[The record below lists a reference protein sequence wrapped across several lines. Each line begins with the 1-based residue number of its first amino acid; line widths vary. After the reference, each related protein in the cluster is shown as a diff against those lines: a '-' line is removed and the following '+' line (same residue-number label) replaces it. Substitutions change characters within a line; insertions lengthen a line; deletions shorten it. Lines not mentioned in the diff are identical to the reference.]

1 MAQHPTAVRRV
12 RRGTGIGL
20 GLTLALHVGV
30 LAAVGIAH
38 SRPQPARVTTPRTYV
53 AAELVKLGDPAG
65 TADRSAEVAATV
77 DDGATVVTR
86 KDPLRPVDREIT
98 RPRERPID
106 RIGRLIAEGEGP
118 ERGAAGGDSLGLA
131 DKAVGDAYLATLKG
145 LLTRSYK
152 LPPGI
157 APDQI
162 ATPPEVQVRIA
173 ADGTLFDI
181 ALLSSSDND
190 FVDDACVQAVRATGS
205 VPPPPPGIRGAR
217 IECGR

>member
-1 MAQHPTAVRRV
+1 MGQDPTTVRRV

-30 LAAVGIAH
+30 LAVVGIAH
-38 SRPQPARVTTPRTYV
+38 SRPQPARVTPPRSYV

-65 TADRSAEVAATV
+65 AADRSAPATLE
-77 DDGATVVTR
+77 GAPAVSR
-86 KDPLRPVDREIT
+86 RDPPRPVDREIT
-98 RPRERPID
+98 RRTERAID
-106 RIGRLIAEGEGP
+106 RIERLTADGEGP
-118 ERGAAGGDSLGLA
+118 ELGAAGGDSLGLA
-131 DKAVGDAYLATLKG
+131 DKAVGDAYLAALKG

-152 LPPGI
+152 LPSGI

-173 ADGTLFDI
+173 PDGSLFDI

-217 IECGR
+217 IACGR